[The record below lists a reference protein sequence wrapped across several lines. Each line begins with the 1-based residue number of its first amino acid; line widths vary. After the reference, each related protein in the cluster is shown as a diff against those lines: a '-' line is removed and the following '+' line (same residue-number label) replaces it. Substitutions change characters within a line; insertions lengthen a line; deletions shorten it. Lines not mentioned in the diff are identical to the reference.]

1 MKKFRILILLL
12 IMLCGCSKTSQGLV
26 VNPVSDFEENLKV
39 HFLDVGQADAIVVEL
54 PNKQVMLIDAGEK
67 QSGIKI
73 VDYLKKLGYNYLDYV
88 VATHPHADHIGGM
101 AEVIVNFD
109 VRNIYMPKVSTN
121 TKTYEN
127 LLLTIKDRGLKIN
140 AGVAGVEII
149 NEENL
154 SIEILA
160 PNNDK
165 YDSLNNYSLVLKL
178 KYGNSSFLFMG
189 DAEKIIENEIKADVE
204 ADVLK
209 VGHHGSNTS
218 SSEAFL
224 KEVKPE
230 YAIISVGL
238 DNKYG
243 LPKEEIIKRIE
254 KYTTNIY
261 RTDKDGTIIVS
272 SDGKNITVE
281 KEK

>member
-127 LLLTIKDRGLKIN
+127 LFLTIKDRGLKIN

-224 KEVKPE
+224 KEVKPK